1 MATII
6 TVGPMEP
13 WVVSHFLAG
22 TRYGAIRRALSG
34 FLPEYLSFHHRGE
47 LFVPTT
53 SYRLDPAGLHRIAWT
68 DFGLSDLASLSSR
81 INY

>member
-34 FLPEYLSFHHRGE
+34 FLPEYLSFHHIGE
-47 LFVPTT
+47 GWILMA
-53 SYRLDPAGLHRIAWT
+53 YPAFLGLILVCRIQQA
-68 DFGLSDLASLSSR
+68 FSSR